1 VINGTICEELG
12 MRKGNLQSQPSD
24 TITGIVIATIG
35 TLVLLSRLN
44 VVRMGFN
51 LPGELV
57 TWWPL
62 LLISWGVVLL
72 LLPEK
77 ARR

>member
-1 VINGTICEELG
+1 MTGN
-12 MRKGNLQSQPSD
+12 NLQSRPGD
-24 TITGIVIATIG
+24 ALVGIVIAIIG
-35 TLVLLSRLN
+35 TLVLLSRLH
-44 VVRMGFN
+44 VFTIGFN
-51 LPGELV
+51 VPGDFV